1 MIRTLRS
8 ADLATGAFMTI
19 LGILTLFASFQI
31 AGNAGE
37 RVHPRTLPI
46 IVGWMILAGGLTLFV
61 GGWRYHGPPRFL
73 EWPDTQ
79 GSRRVLVT
87 IALMILYLA
96 LTEPLGFPLATLL
109 FITVGTWYLG
119 NYRWWVPPLCGLLS
133 AITVLSVFMD
143 FLELS
148 FPLGLLELLF

>member
-19 LGILTLFASFQI
+19 LGILTLIASFQI

-46 IVGWMILAGGLTLFV
+46 IVGWMILAAGVTLFV
-61 GGWRYHGPPRFL
+61 NGWRYRGQPKIL
-73 EWPDTQ
+73 DWPDAQ
-79 GSRRVLVT
+79 GSRRVLFS
-87 IALMILYLA
+87 ILLMIVFLA
-96 LTEPLGFPLATLL
+96 LLEPLGFPLSTLI
-109 FITVGTWYLG
+109 FITAGTWYLG
-119 NYRWWVPPLCGLLS
+119 RYRWWVPPLCGALS
-133 AITVLSVFMD
+133 ALTVLVVFID

-148 FPLGLLELLF
+148 FPLGLLELFF